1 MCNPASNSAGSTLYE
16 MVLVFPSESCALP
29 AVPCCVEMANGVSIS
44 QHSSVDAL
52 LAAPRAVMFRCN
64 ARTAA
69 GCNRNPA
76 TASKVLVVERGPM
89 FVSNFVFGG
98 AVLYWRWIDD
108 TSGKGGLDGKLK
120 CKQQAR
126 QQQIGRCKR
135 HVV

>member
-52 LAAPRAVMFRCN
+52 LAAPRAVIFRCS

-69 GCNRNPA
+69 GCSNRSA
-76 TASKVLVVERGPM
+76 ASKVFVVERGPM

-98 AVLYWRWIDD
+98 RSVVLAVDD
-108 TSGKGGLDGKLK
+108 TVLWQG
-120 CKQQAR
+120 R
-126 QQQIGRCKR
+126 IGR
-135 HVV
+135 